1 MEIPEPPPAPASPKT
16 PKTVQPPI
24 HKAMDQV
31 ACDSMGDMGDC
42 VKLVAECFFWL
53 KQSHSVW

>member
-24 HKAMDQV
+24 HKAIDKV
-31 ACDSMGDMGDC
+31 ACDSMGDC
-42 VKLVAECFFWL
+42 VKLVADFFFG
-53 KQSHSVW
+53 